1 MYWLSM
7 ASPAASNGAPSIA
20 SASAAQ
26 TATPPT
32 AARAPVLGATPTMM
46 QLSLATP
53 ASQSLDTNTLLGTP
67 PQQLLIAQGG
77 EGAAAAASV
86 MPSMMDP
93 NQMYIMGRPG
103 VAMPLNYMMQTFAPA
118 TGAPVMMASGAT
130 LAYTASGASMGSSTY
145 SMLPGGGVLLNVSA
159 ARVAV
164 YQTGGISEVSQ
175 LPALATI
182 SEDTLGSFSFAST
195 TSKMAP
201 QCFPG
206 ALPSFSAAG
215 SFISTGAALVHA
227 SASAPSANLPP
238 PPQYSSIVK
247 PPASGAARP
256 IFDSHPTPVVR
267 KGDAGRGYE
276 AGVHYEGRVKRF
288 NPIRGY
294 GFVSATYKLIPLLK
308 PRQLK
313 ETKAPG
319 SISTPRDNTGSG
331 ANKEGKASEDA
342 PLLLASD
349 VHAAAALSAE
359 INGDDV
365 VYIKGV
371 PHVRQP
377 VTMGD
382 VFVHYNCLQRSPG
395 DVNMEANGGFVNL
408 PAGSRVQF
416 KVEVFVPAELME
428 KASDDK
434 EAAAMLNNLGVPVE
448 ENPNLLSRAIATK
461 KGWGYQAI
469 DVLVLPPKGTLP
481 AQLAPR
487 NSATATEIH
496 IPVEKA
502 DVSAPPWL
510 EAATAGMQYTTVL
523 LPGATGMAS
532 YTVGNGM

>member
-1 MYWLSM
+1 M

-145 SMLPGGGVLLNVSA
+145 SMLPGGGGLLNVSA

-206 ALPSFSAAG
+206 APPSFSAAG

-319 SISTPRDNTGSG
+319 SISTSEKQGHTPDARPRDNTGSG

-487 NSATATEIH
+487 NSATATEY
-496 IPVEKA
+496 A
-502 DVSAPPWL
+502 ASGSVSSVSLSSFFAL
-510 EAATAGMQYTTVL
+510 
-523 LPGATGMAS
+523 
-532 YTVGNGM
+532 